1 MGRRKLQKFAEMMTF
16 PHVYENRDS
25 GNPRLEQLGK
35 IVTRCGTWR
44 TQHFE
49 NQQPIVLELACG
61 RGEYAVALGRAFP
74 EKNFIGVDIKGARI
88 WEGAKIALD
97 EQRQNVA
104 FLRTRIEQISLFFD
118 ADEVD
123 EIWITFPDPFL
134 RESKE
139 NRRLTSPYFL
149 SEYRKFLKQ
158 GGIVHLKTDSPDL
171 YAFTLDVIE
180 NDNHA
185 KLRYAEND
193 IYSKPLLYAELQY
206 KTYYEKK
213 NIAQSTIKYIQF
225 TI

>member
-1 MGRRKLQKFAEMMTF
+1 MNNVGFMRALIHRI
-16 PHVYENRDS
+16 N
-25 GNPRLEQLGK
+25 
-35 IVTRCGTWR
+35 
-44 TQHFE
+44 
-49 NQQPIVLELACG
+49 EL
-61 RGEYAVALGRAFP
+61 
-74 EKNFIGVDIKGARI
+74 
-88 WEGAKIALD
+88 
-97 EQRQNVA
+97 
-104 FLRTRIEQISLFFD
+104 FD
-118 ADEVD
+118 AGEVD

-139 NRRLTSPYFL
+139 NRRLTSPHFL

-171 YAFTLDVIE
+171 YAFTLDVIK

-185 KLRYAEND
+185 KLLYAEND
-193 IYSKPLLYAELQY
+193 IYSKPLLYDELQY